1 MVLSEKWHVRG
12 QMDQKNSARPI
23 KVRFYKTDSG
33 SEPVREWL
41 RDMDEVDRR
50 IIGNDL
56 MTVQWGWPV
65 GMPLCRPM
73 GSGLWEVRSTLDSHR
88 IARVLFCFHG
98 GVIVALHGIIK
109 KTQKAPIQDL
119 RLAQA
124 RQKEVER

>member
-1 MVLSEKWHVRG
+1 
-12 QMDQKNSARPI
+12 MDQKNSVKPI
-23 KVRFYKTDSG
+23 KVRFYKTDSEN
-33 SEPVREWL
+33 EPVREWL
-41 RDMDEVDRR
+41 RDMAEADRK

-65 GMPLCRPM
+65 GMPLCGPM
-73 GSGLWEVRSTLDSHR
+73 GNGLWEVRSPLDSHR

-98 GVIVALHGIIK
+98 GFIVALHGIIK
-109 KTQKAPIQDL
+109 KTQKTPIQDL